1 MSPAKA
7 RAVKAVMG
15 RVAVAARGRG
25 VLPAAM
31 SARPAPGLPAVVLL
45 TGGLPGR
52 VPRAPRTPAPLVNRV
67 HRVKDRLVKGHRANR
82 DRRVR
87 EAGPG
92 INDPGRVAID
102 LCGLSVL
109 VVWMTA
115 GPARSEMDGVVA
127 VGGVTAVMAAR
138 RVTVIRKK
146 VVVPASRCRL
156 RGHPR
161 SRRPSRWAPFR
172 KPLRRLA
179 SRRVFSVAFATWGT
193 ARRLLFRK
201 KAFLWRSKGVT

>member
-1 MSPAKA
+1 
-7 RAVKAVMG
+7 MG
-15 RVAVAARGRG
+15 RGAVAARGRG

-31 SARPAPGLPAVVLL
+31 SARPAPGLEAVVLL

-52 VPRAPRTPAPLVNRV
+52 VLRAPRTPDPLVNRV

-109 VVWMTA
+109 VVRMTG
-115 GPARSEMDGVVA
+115 GPARSVVDGVVA
-127 VGGVTAVMAAR
+127 VGA
-138 RVTVIRKK
+138 
-146 VVVPASRCRL
+146 
-156 RGHPR
+156 
-161 SRRPSRWAPFR
+161 
-172 KPLRRLA
+172 
-179 SRRVFSVAFATWGT
+179 
-193 ARRLLFRK
+193 
-201 KAFLWRSKGVT
+201 